1 MKEKLPRISPD
12 KVIKAL
18 EKLGFSQV
26 RQSGSHKIFKN
37 KAVTRITIP
46 YHSGKSL
53 HPKVLREI
61 LNSVDISLEDFKKL
75 IWSIL
80 LLGYECYYEGTD

>member
-37 KAVTRITIP
+37 KEGTRITIP

-61 LNSVDISLEDFKKL
+61 INSVDISLEDFKKL
-75 IWSIL
+75 I
-80 LLGYECYYEGTD
+80 